1 MQFDILD
8 NNVSTS
14 MNVFIIIANVLN
26 LFYNIPQMCTTYKRK
41 STKDISPTFLL
52 LRFVSNNIWIVY
64 AIEINS
70 VLFLINNVVTVIATA
85 FIGYYKICE
94 LLLESKIKNN
104 IIEDEIEN
112 ISV

>member
-41 STKDISPTFLL
+41 ST
-52 LRFVSNNIWIVY
+52 
-64 AIEINS
+64 EINS
-70 VLFLINNVVTVIATA
+70 VLFLINNVVTVVA
-85 FIGYYKICE
+85 
-94 LLLESKIKNN
+94 
-104 IIEDEIEN
+104 
-112 ISV
+112 